1 MTDERFP
8 RRDFLKVTASTALTF
23 GAGVPAAAQTSA
35 SAPTSPAPPFST
47 AQPADFILK
56 NAKVITVDANFS
68 IAQAIAIAGERIAA
82 VGEDAAMAAHAAPAT
97 RIIDL
102 KGKSLIPGLID
113 GHAHM
118 DREGLK
124 SIYPSLGPVRSI
136 KDVQDRIA
144 DLARKT
150 KPGEWIVTMPIGDP
164 PYYFNV
170 PEILAEKR
178 WPTRQDLDAAAPNNP
193 VFIRSI
199 WGFWRHTLPLVSCAN
214 TEALKRAGITR
225 DTVSPVDVLTIE
237 KDANGEPTGVFIERE
252 MQPIAELIWF
262 RQAAG
267 FTRADR
273 ARAMPMSA
281 AAYHAFG
288 TTSVF
293 EEHGVANEL
302 LRGYKDAYRDG
313 SLTMRSALVFSPN
326 WKTVGGAPLG
336 PLIEAWG
343 GWLGEP
349 ALGDD
354 WQDDWSHRRHREQSS

>member
-1 MTDERFP
+1 MTRGGHFRRPQVALTSIRQVRQRRPAEARGRMTDERFP
-8 RRDFLKVTASTALTF
+8 RRDFLKVTASTALTL
-23 GAGVPAAAQTSA
+23 GAGFPATAQTSA
-35 SAPTSPAPPFST
+35 SAPPSPAPPFST
-47 AQPADFILK
+47 ARPADFILK
-56 NAKVITVDANFS
+56 NAKVITVDADFS
-68 IAQAIAIAGERIAA
+68 IAQAIAIAGERIVA
-82 VGEDAAMAAHAAPAT
+82 VGEDAAMATHAAAAT

-102 KGKSLIPGLID
+102 KGKSVIPGLID

-136 KDVQDRIA
+136 QDVQDRIA

-150 KPGEWIVTMPIGDP
+150 KPGDWIVTMPIGDP

-170 PEILAEKR
+170 PEVLAEKR
-178 WPTRQDLDAAAPNNP
+178 WPRRQDLDAAAPNNP

-237 KDANGEPTGVFIERE
+237 KDANGDPTGVFIERE

-288 TTSVF
+288 TVF
-293 EEHGVANEL
+293 EEHGVAHEL
-302 LRGYKDAYRDG
+302 LAAY
-313 SLTMRSALVFSPN
+313 
-326 WKTVGGAPLG
+326 
-336 PLIEAWG
+336 
-343 GWLGEP
+343 
-349 ALGDD
+349 
-354 WQDDWSHRRHREQSS
+354 